1 MYLIGLTG
9 GIASGKSLVSAR
21 LAEHGAVVI
30 DADLLA
36 REVVEPGTPALEA
49 IAEQF
54 GASVIDSEG
63 RLDRAALGAIVFA
76 APARLEILNGITHP
90 AVRALTRERIA
101 AAEAN
106 DPNAIVVYDVP
117 LMAEASV
124 AHGYDLVVVVEAG
137 VAERLR
143 RMVEIRGLSRD
154 DAERRLLSQASD
166 DERRAIAD
174 LVIDNSASIDLTLA
188 QVDALWERVA
198 GSAAG
203 KH

>member
-1 MYLIGLTG
+1 MYLIALTG

-36 REVVEPGTPALEA
+36 REVVEPGTPALA
-49 IAEQF
+49 SIAEQF

-76 APARLEILNGITHP
+76 DPAGLELLNGITHP
-90 AVRALTRERIA
+90 AVRALTRDRIA
-101 AAEAN
+101 AAEAAN
-106 DPNAIVVYDVP
+106 PNAIIVYDVP
-117 LMAEASV
+117 LLAEANV
-124 AHGYDLVVVVEAG
+124 AHGYDLVVVVEADE
-137 VAERLR
+137 AERIR
-143 RMVEIRGLSRD
+143 RMVDNRAMSRD
-154 DAERRLLSQASD
+154 DAERRLRSQASD
-166 DERRAIAD
+166 EERGAIAD
-174 LVIDNSASIDLTLA
+174 VVIDNSGTVGRTLA